1 MEITRDFPDFET
13 LTYSTI
19 LIYLTLTPGGVSRG
33 YSMEKPQGLPI
44 GALVAGALQD
54 RQAAEGAKLGALVR
68 ISQQL
73 DQVLE
78 ELRSL
83 RETAGELLERQ
94 RK

>member
-1 MEITRDFPDFET
+1 
-13 LTYSTI
+13 
-19 LIYLTLTPGGVSRG
+19 
-33 YSMEKPQGLPI
+33 MEKPQGLPL
-44 GALVAGALQD
+44 GAIVAGALQD

-73 DQVLE
+73 DQVVE

-83 RETAGELLERQ
+83 RVSADELLERT